1 VCCVPRIICPLVLL
15 VQWDQQTGAICQQ
28 TVQVCG
34 FPVGPQNNW
43 LITQHISRQLSDG
56 QLLNYVSVQVEYEL
70 NGCDVS
76 RQCRQSFDVFRWDT
90 SDIDSAAA
98 RDISNYMFVERISPE
113 DTSGTVLTNST
124 LTMDLTSVTETGLY
138 LALVD
143 LSTCILVHRLLVF
156 YYVCPAE
163 TSNLITRPETI
174 APESAIPGQCAENS
188 SPTSSDQPLVSCTD
202 MGTWDTI
209 IGCACDPGFQGV
221 TENGT
226 VTSCSGAISNMYSSK
241 IQLSVSQSL
250 THTT

>member
-1 VCCVPRIICPLVLL
+1 M
-15 VQWDQQTGAICQQ
+15 
-28 TVQVCG
+28 
-34 FPVGPQNNW
+34 
-43 LITQHISRQLSDG
+43 
-56 QLLNYVSVQVEYEL
+56 
-70 NGCDVS
+70 S

-113 DTSGTVLTNST
+113 DTSGTVRTNST
-124 LTMDLTSVTETGLY
+124 LSMDLTSVTETGLY

-143 LSTCILVHRLLVF
+143 LSTCIAVHRLLVF

-163 TSNLITRPETI
+163 TPNLITRPETI

-202 MGTWDTI
+202 MGTWGTI

-221 TENGT
+221 TEDGA
-226 VTSCSGAISNMYSSK
+226 VTSCSGIGMCA
-241 IQLSVSQSL
+241 
-250 THTT
+250 

>member
-1 VCCVPRIICPLVLL
+1 MYFLPRIICSLVLL
-15 VQWDQQTGAICQQ
+15 IQWDQQTGSICQQ

-34 FPVGPQNNW
+34 FDVGPQNNW
-43 LITQHISRQLSDG
+43 LITQHISRNLPDG
-56 QLLNYVSVQVEYEL
+56 QLLDYVSVQVEYEL

-76 RQCRQSFDVFRWDT
+76 QQCQKSFDVFRWDT

-98 RDISNYMFVERISPE
+98 RDISNYMFVERISP
-113 DTSGTVLTNST
+113 DNTSGTVGTNNSS

-143 LSTCILVHRLLVF
+143 LSTCIVVHRLLVF

-163 TSNLITRPETI
+163 TSNLITRLETI
-174 APESAIPGQCAENS
+174 APESAILGQCIEYS
-188 SPTSSDQPLVSCTD
+188 SPTSSDQPLVSCTV

-209 IGCACDPGFQGV
+209 IGCACDLGFMGV

-226 VTSCSGAISNMYSSK
+226 WISCSGICMCA
-241 IQLSVSQSL
+241 
-250 THTT
+250 